1 MRKRRKFYRG
11 VVNHVYQKSINGVNM
26 FYEWEDYIVFY
37 TIFSVCAK
45 SADVEVLELCIM
57 YNHFHGLIR
66 AESVHDLS
74 SFMDRVTAW
83 FVMEHNTHVGRKGK
97 LLKKNYGS
105 APKWDDKAVRNA
117 INYIGNNPIEKKLCK
132 RAEEYRWNFLAYA
145 FSRNPFSEPLKK
157 DRASKALRKALKEVD
172 YMAEM
177 NLPIKYNLLARLKK
191 NLPEK
196 EIEQL
201 IDYIIVKYLPFDYQ
215 ELVSYYESYDT
226 MLTAMHSN
234 TGSEHDIREECEPE
248 SDLAYAEMIRYIR
261 QSRPGM
267 VVRRVTTLAEAEKAD
282 LAMEL
287 QRRTS
292 ATYRQ
297 ICRFLHITS
306 KSSARKTADAQ

>member
-177 NLPIKYNLLARLKK
+177 NLPMKYNLLARLKK

-234 TGSEHDIREECEPE
+234 TGSEHDIREEWEPE
-248 SDLAYAEMIRYIR
+248 SDHAYAEMIRYIR

-287 QRRTS
+287 QHRTS

-297 ICRFLHITS
+297 ICHFLHITP

>member
-105 APKWDDKAVRNA
+105 APKWDEKAVRNA

-177 NLPIKYNLLARLKK
+177 NLPIKYNMLARLKK

-234 TGSEHDIREECEPE
+234 TGSEHDIREEWEPE
-248 SDLAYAEMIRYIR
+248 SDLAYAEMIRYIQ

-287 QRRTS
+287 QCRTS

-297 ICRFLHITS
+297 ICRFLHITP
-306 KSSARKTADAQ
+306 KSSARKTTDAQ